1 MFCKICYDMKKT
13 ESCYTGHSIKQGNI
27 VTCPELKKMKCFKC
41 MEFGHMT
48 SYCQLAKPQVKPHV
62 KSQVKPQ
69 VKSQVKPQVKPQVK
83 SQVKKQVKTQ
93 VKSPNLYNS
102 LSLEDTDED
111 TDEETYEES
120 KKKSL
125 KISLKIPIFMRS
137 TNSHEIK
144 WKMGFSWAEEME

>member
-48 SYCQLAKPQVKPHV
+48 SYCQLAKPQVKPQV
-62 KSQVKPQ
+62 KPPVKPQVKPPVKPQ
-69 VKSQVKPQVKPQVK
+69 VKSQVK
-83 SQVKKQVKTQ
+83 SQVKKPVKP
-93 VKSPNLYNS
+93 PNLYNS
-102 LSLEDTDED
+102 LSLEDTDEE

-120 KKKSL
+120 EKISL

>member
-48 SYCQLAKPQVKPHV
+48 SYCQL
-62 KSQVKPQ
+62 
-69 VKSQVKPQVKPQVK
+69 VKPQVKPQVK
-83 SQVKKQVKTQ
+83 PPVKPQVKKQVKKP
-93 VKSPNLYNS
+93 VKSQIKPPNLYNS

-111 TDEETYEES
+111 TDEETYEE
-120 KKKSL
+120 

-144 WKMGFSWAEEME
+144 WKMGFSWADEME

>member
-69 VKSQVKPQVKPQVK
+69 VKSQVK
-83 SQVKKQVKTQ
+83 KQVKTQ

-120 KKKSL
+120 E
-125 KISLKIPIFMRS
+125 KISLKLPIFMRS

>member
-48 SYCQLAKPQVKPHV
+48 SYCQLAKPSVKP
-62 KSQVKPQ
+62 P
-69 VKSQVKPQVKPQVK
+69 VKPQVK
-83 SQVKKQVKTQ
+83 SQVKKPVKQQ

-102 LSLEDTDED
+102 LSLEDTDE
-111 TDEETYEES
+111 ETYEES
-120 KKKSL
+120 E
-125 KISLKIPIFMRS
+125 KISLKLPIFMRS

-144 WKMGFSWAEEME
+144 WKMGFSWADEME

>member
-48 SYCQLAKPQVKPHV
+48 SYCQLVKPP
-62 KSQVKPQ
+62 VKPQ
-69 VKSQVKPQVKPQVK
+69 VKSQVKPQVKPPVKPQVKKQVK
-83 SQVKKQVKTQ
+83 SQVKP
-93 VKSPNLYNS
+93 PNLYNS

-111 TDEETYEES
+111 TDEETYEDTDEETYEES
-120 KKKSL
+120 E
-125 KISLKIPIFMRS
+125 KISLKLPIFMRS

-144 WKMGFSWAEEME
+144 WKMGFSWADEME

>member
-48 SYCQLAKPQVKPHV
+48 SYCQLVKPP
-62 KSQVKPQ
+62 VKPQ
-69 VKSQVKPQVKPQVK
+69 VKQ
-83 SQVKKQVKTQ
+83 Q

-120 KKKSL
+120 E
-125 KISLKIPIFMRS
+125 KISLKIPNFMRS

-144 WKMGFSWAEEME
+144 WKMGFSWADEME

>member
-48 SYCQLAKPQVKPHV
+48 SYCQLAKPSVKPP
-62 KSQVKPQ
+62 VKPS
-69 VKSQVKPQVKPQVK
+69 VKPPVKPQVKPQVK
-83 SQVKKQVKTQ
+83 SQVKKPVKQQ

-120 KKKSL
+120 E
-125 KISLKIPIFMRS
+125 KISLKLPIFMRS

-144 WKMGFSWAEEME
+144 WKMGFSWADEME

>member
-1 MFCKICYDMKKT
+1 MKKT

-48 SYCQLAKPQVKPHV
+48 SYCQLAKPQVKPQV
-62 KSQVKPQ
+62 KPPVKPQ
-69 VKSQVKPQVKPQVK
+69 VKSQVK
-83 SQVKKQVKTQ
+83 SQVKKPVKP
-93 VKSPNLYNS
+93 PNLYNS
-102 LSLEDTDED
+102 LSLEDTDEE

-120 KKKSL
+120 EKISL

>member
-48 SYCQLAKPQVKPHV
+48 SYCQLVKPP
-62 KSQVKPQ
+62 VKPLVKKQ
-69 VKSQVKPQVKPQVK
+69 VKSQVKP
-83 SQVKKQVKTQ
+83 
-93 VKSPNLYNS
+93 PNLYNS

-111 TDEETYEES
+111 TDEETYEDTDEETYEES
-120 KKKSL
+120 E
-125 KISLKIPIFMRS
+125 KISLKLPIFMRS

-144 WKMGFSWAEEME
+144 WKMGFSWADEME

>member
-48 SYCQLAKPQVKPHV
+48 SYCQLAKPQVKP
-62 KSQVKPQ
+62 
-69 VKSQVKPQVKPQVK
+69 QVK

-120 KKKSL
+120 EKISL

>member
-48 SYCQLAKPQVKPHV
+48 SYCQLAKPQVKPQV
-62 KSQVKPQ
+62 KPPVKPQ
-69 VKSQVKPQVKPQVK
+69 VKSQVK
-83 SQVKKQVKTQ
+83 SQVKKPVKP
-93 VKSPNLYNS
+93 PNLYNS
-102 LSLEDTDED
+102 LSLEDTDEE

-120 KKKSL
+120 EKISL

>member
-48 SYCQLAKPQVKPHV
+48 SYCQL
-62 KSQVKPQ
+62 
-69 VKSQVKPQVKPQVK
+69 VKPQVKPQVK
-83 SQVKKQVKTQ
+83 PPVKPL

-111 TDEETYEES
+111 TDEETYEDTDEETYEES
-120 KKKSL
+120 E
-125 KISLKIPIFMRS
+125 KISLKLPIFMRS

-144 WKMGFSWAEEME
+144 WKMGFSWADEME